1 MATYLPGVTDYIPRI
16 QPFVPDFNFYS
27 NALQTKQAQY
37 DAGYE
42 KISSVYGTLLNSE
55 MSRTDNINRRDE
67 FFTKIDN
74 DIKKISGLDLSKD
87 QNVKAA
93 GKIFQPLIDDK
104 FIQRDIAFTKNYRRE
119 LDRAEGFKN
128 CTDEKKCGGKYWDG
142 GVRALNYKLDEF
154 TKVNINDTL
163 GFSNPTYTPYVNV
176 YAKAMEFAKE
186 MGFDEAQNIS
196 WTPDGRYIITT
207 TGGPQQ
213 IPSLT
218 DSFVNYLKGDSAAMS
233 MYQTSAYLER
243 KDYAT
248 QYAEQFGGEE
258 GAERD
263 YLNTKITE
271 INQIQQELLKQAEEE
286 LKTTKNKK
294 VAGQK
299 SIEKTPIEEN
309 LDKDFLEAFD
319 SLNTQEELNTSAVD
333 FSKSTLSNV
342 EGIENLDINSMRA
355 RVDSAMANQLFYGD
369 MQGAATDFAMNTMK
383 VDIKADQYAL
393 AGYEH
398 SLRVSEILLKD
409 TLERKQKAEEKAAAE
424 AEAEMVFDEEGMPVD
439 GGAGQVNKV
448 DPIKLVEGE
457 ITSANDDYAGG
468 LEAQSKYVLDKLNAV
483 IGDPNRSKQ
492 ERELAAKKRD
502 EIFGTASVYEDPNDP
517 EYQKAIKDAAENG
530 EGSWFNEILGGVE
543 FAAGADM
550 GIIGAGILAAGLSNP
565 IGWAALAV
573 GGIAIFNGVE
583 DFMDN
588 SDKTSSVPVPKKTKD
603 GYMTSP
609 GELASFRNN
618 VTGTDYNNPN
628 NFDALKSRL
637 DAFVSTQGDGL
648 FRDDAFFLKNNATL
662 KQSIDL
668 AQMKKNAAL
677 SNVANNNKL
686 VRDRMVAKYGSD
698 FEPGVIDM
706 MFTPNGTKKNFEQF
720 AKDYAAKY
728 NPSLLEGES
737 SGYGEMGTIA
747 ALTTAGAVGGGPIG
761 AGLGFLGGLIASGMI
776 DDVDDIYQELDENY
790 RKTYNSDE
798 IQGLKSGRGS
808 LDDGITGIFSQNRI
822 YSFDPAGKSALK
834 DAVRDLYAK
843 DIAPALKN
851 PSARGATFLEGNL
864 MNLEA
869 DDEVGNNPNASRV
882 LSQILRS
889 SFQTKW
895 KESNDGRPLFD
906 ITRSGMVQGDPGK
919 VGLTFTLSEDF
930 IKKYKGTE
938 NNKGITWGLDG
949 NDISVIM
956 DRDKVNSQFFKSTE
970 TSDLEF
976 ILNSVGQLDIN
987 SYSQYGGTSSI
998 KKSANGQYVIDHSL
1012 KYVDPESGQL
1022 MSVNQQYVEPNLD
1035 INYLYAQLSTDL
1047 QNNYESVIRQLRKK
1061 NGE

>member
-42 KISSVYGTLLNSE
+42 KISSIYGTLLNSE

-119 LDRAEGFKN
+119 LERAEGFKN

-163 GFSNPTYTPYVNV
+163 GFANPTYTPYVNV
-176 YAKAMEFAKE
+176 YAKAMDFAKE

-218 DSFVNYLKGDSAAMS
+218 DAFVNYLKGDGAAMS

-248 QYAEQFGGEE
+248 QYAEKFGGEE

-271 INQIQQELLKQAEEE
+271 INRIQQELLKQAEEE

-309 LDKDFLEAFD
+309 LDKSFLEAFN

-333 FSKSTLSNV
+333 FSKSTLSNI

-409 TLERKQKAEEKAAAE
+409 TLERRQKAEEKAAAE

-457 ITSANDDYAGG
+457 INSANDDYAGG

-483 IGDPNRSKQ
+483 IADPNRSKQ
-492 ERELAAKKRD
+492 ERELAAKKRE

-517 EYQKAIKDAAENG
+517 EYQKALKEAAENG
-530 EGSWFNEILGGVE
+530 EGSLFNEILGGVE

-550 GIIGAGILAAGLSNP
+550 GIIGSGILLAAGLSNP

-573 GGIAIFNGVE
+573 GGIAMYNGVE

-603 GYMTSP
+603 GYMTSA

-637 DAFVSTQGDGL
+637 DSFVSTQGDGL
-648 FRDDAFFLKNNATL
+648 FRDDQVFLANNAKL

-677 SNVANNNKL
+677 GNVANNNKL
-686 VRDRMVAKYGSD
+686 VRDRMIAKYGND
-698 FEPGVIDM
+698 FEPGMIDM

-728 NPSLLEGES
+728 DPSLLEGES
-737 SGYGEMGTIA
+737 SGYGEL
-747 ALTTAGAVGGGPIG
+747 LTTAGLTAAGATGGPIG
-761 AGLGFLGGLIASGMI
+761 AGVGFLAGLIFNGVI
-776 DDVDDIYQELDENY
+776 DDVDDIYQDLDEKY

-798 IQGLKSGRGS
+798 VQGLKSGRGS

-851 PSARGATFLEGNL
+851 PAAKGATFLEGNL

-869 DDEVGNNPNASRV
+869 DDEVGNNPNASRI

-895 KESNDGRPLFD
+895 KESNDDRPLFD
-906 ITRSGMVQGDPGK
+906 ITRSGMVQGDPNK

-938 NNKGITWGLDG
+938 KNKGITWGLEG
-949 NDISVIM
+949 TDISVVM

-976 ILNSVGQLDIN
+976 ILNSTGQLDIS
-987 SYSQYGGTSSI
+987 SYSQYGGASSI

-1022 MSVNQQYVEPNLD
+1022 MSVNQQYVEQDID

-1047 QNNYESVIRQLRKK
+1047 QNNYESIVRQLRKK

>member
-1 MATYLPGVTDYIPRI
+1 MATYLPGVTDYIPQL
-16 QPFVPDFNFYS
+16 QPFVPDFNFYA

-42 KISSVYGTLLNSE
+42 KISGLYGTLLNSE
-55 MSRTDNINRRDE
+55 MSRTDNIERRDQ
-67 FFTKIDN
+67 FFTKVDN

-87 QNVKAA
+87 QNIKAA
-93 GKIFQPLIDDK
+93 AKVFQPIIDDK
-104 FIQRDIAFTKNYRRE
+104 FIQRDIAFTKVYRRE
-119 LDRAEGFKN
+119 LERANGFKN
-128 CTDEKKCGGKYWDG
+128 CTDEKKCGGKYWDD

-154 TKVNINDTL
+154 TKVGASETL
-163 GFSNPTYTPYVNV
+163 NFANPSYTPYVNV

-218 DSFVNYLKGDSAAMS
+218 DAFVNYLKGDGAAMS
-233 MYQTSAYLER
+233 MYNTQAYLER

-248 QYAEQFGGEE
+248 QYAEQFGSEE

-309 LDKDFLEAFD
+309 LDKDFLAAFD
-319 SLNTQEELNTSAVD
+319 SLNGQEEINNSAVD
-333 FSKSTLSNV
+333 FSKSTLSNI
-342 EGIENLDINSMRA
+342 EGIQNLDIQSLRS
-355 RVDSAMANQLFYGD
+355 RVDSATANQLFYGD

-383 VDIKADQYAL
+383 VDIQADQYAV
-393 AGYEH
+393 ASFEH
-398 SLRVSEILLKD
+398 GLRVQEMLLKD

-424 AEAEMVFDEEGMPVD
+424 AEEEMVFDKDGMPVD
-439 GGAGQVNKV
+439 GGAGQAAKI
-448 DPIKLVEGE
+448 DPVKLVESE
-457 ITSANDDYAGG
+457 INSANGDYATG
-468 LEAQSKYVLDKLNAV
+468 LEAQSKYILDKLNAV
-483 IGDPNRSKQ
+483 IADPNRSKQ
-492 ERELAAKKRD
+492 ERELASKKRE

-517 EYQKAIKDAAENG
+517 EYQKAIKNS
-530 EGSWFNEILGGVE
+530 EGSWSNEILGGVE
-543 FAAGADM
+543 FGVGAEM
-550 GIIGAGILAAGLSNP
+550 SVLGAGLLAVGLSNP

-573 GGIAIFNGVE
+573 GGIGMFMGAE

-588 SDKTSSVPVPKKTKD
+588 SDKTTKAPPVPKKTKD

-609 GELASFRNN
+609 GELTSFRNN

-628 NFDALKSRL
+628 NFDALKSRI

-648 FRDDAFFLKNNATL
+648 FRDDALFLKNNAAL
-662 KQSIDL
+662 KQNIDL

-677 SNVANNNKL
+677 SNVTNNNKL
-686 VRDRMVAKYGSD
+686 VRDRMVAKYGED
-698 FEPGVIDM
+698 FEPGMIDL
-706 MFTPNGTKKNFEQF
+706 MFTPNGTKKTFEEF

-728 NPSLLEGES
+728 DPSLLEGES
-737 SGYGEMGTIA
+737 SGYGEMGTLA
-747 ALTTAGAVGGGPIG
+747 AFTAAGATGGPIG
-761 AGLGFLGGLIASGMI
+761 AGVGFLVGLIANGVI
-776 DDVDDIYQELDENY
+776 DDIDDIYQDLDEKY
-790 RKTYNSDE
+790 KKTYSTDE
-798 IQGLKSGRGS
+798 VQGLKSGRGS
-808 LDDGITGIFSQNRI
+808 LDDGITGVFTQNRL
-822 YSFDPAGKSALK
+822 YSFDPAGKSPLK

-843 DIAPALKN
+843 DIAPAIAN
-851 PSARGATFLEGNL
+851 PSSKGATFTFSNL
-864 MNLEA
+864 SNLEA
-869 DDEVGNNPNASRV
+869 DEELQSNSQAADIM
-882 LSQILRS
+882 SQILRS

-895 KESNDGRPLFD
+895 KETNDNRPLFD
-906 ITRSGMVQGDPGK
+906 ITRMGMVQGDPNK

-930 IKKYKGTE
+930 VKKYKGSE
-938 NNKGITWGLDG
+938 KNKGLTWGLSG
-949 NDISVIM
+949 NDISVVM

-987 SYSQYGGTSSI
+987 SYSQYGGSSSI

-1047 QNNYESVIRQLRKK
+1047 QTNYESVIRQLRKK